1 MPQQSFSRVSA
12 ILALV
17 VTASFLPP
25 LAATAD
31 DEASTAALI
40 ARHRSGWR
48 AILERRVGVLV
59 AAGQSVTQPGR
70 IAKRVGLGDLP
81 DAPAD
86 FCRRPAQKTG
96 DFLA

>member
-1 MPQQSFSRVSA
+1 
-12 ILALV
+12 
-17 VTASFLPP
+17 
-25 LAATAD
+25 
-31 DEASTAALI
+31 
-40 ARHRSGWR
+40 
-48 AILERRVGVLV
+48 VGVAV

-70 IAKRVGLGDLP
+70 IAKRVGFGDLP